1 MWRQRFI
8 GLQKKCNLTIQ
19 IFFFTF
25 FFHLRLKKLKV
36 RLNQNGF
43 MESSIFQKMT
53 PKIWRISIK
62 TLRAKILQIFR
73 VIFWKIDDF
82 INSFWLNLTFTLST
96 YSRSLVQIWIKFIIF
111 KGQEISVDFILVIN
125 SSKKSPQKIASKM
138 WQNQKSK
145 SILFCAQN

>member
-1 MWRQRFI
+1 MHCRPINSPLLYVIHLPLFVADHNDAKINEAVKPLVRFRKKRDKNTHNFMWRQRFI

-82 INSFWLNLTFTLST
+82 INLFWLNLTLNALKNG
-96 YSRSLVQIWIKFIIF
+96 R
-111 KGQEISVDFILVIN
+111 
-125 SSKKSPQKIASKM
+125 
-138 WQNQKSK
+138 
-145 SILFCAQN
+145 C